1 MLKRFLSI
9 ASEWNYKETAMLNI
23 VFYFQ
28 VHQPYRLNH
37 FNVLDIAHNAK
48 IFNDKLNGDI
58 MRKVANKCYL
68 PTNQLLL
75 ELIEKYE
82 GRFKVAFSIS
92 GTALEQFKLYSP
104 ETLDS
109 FKRLVDT
116 GCVELLGET
125 YYHSLAFLFDTNEFL
140 DQVYLHRDLMQT
152 EFGYYTT
159 TFRNTELIY
168 QDRLSDIIFEIEGF
182 KTILTEGVDRI
193 LQWRS
198 PLYAYKNYSK
208 NMNLL
213 LKYYQLADDI
223 AFRFSNRDWPEYP
236 LTVDKFVHWIDQLT
250 LAEKGGK
257 NLFLNLFMDYETFGE
272 HQWASTGIFDF
283 MRHFPDAVLER
294 EHLGFANPKDVSH
307 LANYQQESLSF
318 PEPVSWAD
326 EQRDISA
333 WLGNEM
339 QQNAS
344 ETFYELLNRIK
355 EKGDKELL
363 RTARMLSTSD
373 HFYYMCSKYFQDGD
387 VHKYFS
393 PYDSPDQAYI
403 YYINAL
409 AELEEL
415 LLR

>member
-1 MLKRFLSI
+1 
-9 ASEWNYKETAMLNI
+9 MLNI
-23 VFYFQ
+23 IFYFQ

-37 FNVLDIAHNAK
+37 FNVLDINRNAEM
-48 IFNDKLNGDI
+48 FDDKLNGLV
-58 MRKVANKCYL
+58 MKKVAEKCYL
-68 PTNQLLL
+68 PTNELLY
-75 ELIEKYE
+75 ELIKQSE
-82 GRFKVAFSIS
+82 GRFKIAFSIT
-92 GTALEQFKLYSP
+92 GTAIEQFKLYSP

-125 YYHSLAFLFDTNEFL
+125 YFHSLAFLYDTNEFL
-140 DQVYLHRDLMQT
+140 DQVMMHRDLMQQ

-168 QDRLSDIIFEIEGF
+168 QDRLSDIIYEIEGF
-182 KTILTEGVDRI
+182 KTIVTEGVDRI
-193 LQWRS
+193 LQWRT

-208 NMNLL
+208 DINLL

-236 LTVDKFVHWIDQLT
+236 LTVDKFVNWIDHLT
-250 LAEKGGK
+250 LAETGGK

-272 HQWASTGIFDF
+272 HQWASSGIFDF
-283 MRHFPDAVLER
+283 MRHFPAAVLAKG
-294 EHLGFANPKDVSH
+294 HLGFANPKDTSH
-307 LANYQQESLSF
+307 LANYQQEGLSF
-318 PEPVSWAD
+318 TDAVSWAD
-326 EQRDISA
+326 EQRDLSA
-333 WLGNEM
+333 WLENDM
-339 QQNAS
+339 QKNAI
-344 ETFYELLNRIK
+344 ETLYELFFRIK
-355 EKGDKELL
+355 EKGDPELL
-363 RTARMLSTSD
+363 RIARLLSTSD

-403 YYINAL
+403 YFITAL
-409 AELEEL
+409 AELEER